1 MVLFFIRREQHME
14 RIWSRPIG
22 VSDLSGPDYW
32 EYFNARLV
40 EQAAIPPGSKIL
52 DIGCGTGTSLFPA
65 AERTGPRGRAT
76 GIDICP
82 G

>member
-1 MVLFFIRREQHME
+1 MA

-22 VSDLSGPDYW
+22 ISEKDGPDYW
-32 EYFNARLV
+32 DHFGVRLV
-40 EQAAIPPGSKIL
+40 EHADILPGMKVL
-52 DIGCGTGTSLFPA
+52 DVGCGTGSSLFPA
-65 AERTGPRGRAT
+65 AKKVGSKSYVI

>member
-1 MVLFFIRREQHME
+1 ME
-14 RIWSRPIG
+14 GTWSRPIG

-32 EYFNARLV
+32 DYFGTRLV
-40 EQAAIPPGSKIL
+40 ERAAIPQGARIL
-52 DIGCGTGTSLFPA
+52 DIGCGTGSSLFPA
-65 AERTGPRGRAT
+65 AERTGSSGYAM